1 MSLNELCL
9 SLILIQ
15 LVSPSMSRGWRGI
28 EPLHSTR
35 TDAERLLGSPVQS
48 CDETCSYNTA
58 NENLTIVYST
68 HPCGTGDHNRWR
80 VPVGTVVSVIV
91 FPHVKPTLKDL
102 KLNLKKLSKTRDPEL
117 SGYWIYTNELDGI
130 SYEVSKTSQ
139 VLSMEWF
146 PGRKDNSLSC
156 VE

>member
-1 MSLNELCL
+1 
-9 SLILIQ
+9 
-15 LVSPSMSRGWRGI
+15 
-28 EPLHSTR
+28 
-35 TDAERLLGSPVQS
+35 
-48 CDETCSYNTA
+48 
-58 NENLTIVYST
+58 
-68 HPCGTGDHNRWR
+68 
-80 VPVGTVVSVIV
+80 VIV

-102 KLNLKKLSKTRDPEL
+102 KLNLKKLSKTKDPEL